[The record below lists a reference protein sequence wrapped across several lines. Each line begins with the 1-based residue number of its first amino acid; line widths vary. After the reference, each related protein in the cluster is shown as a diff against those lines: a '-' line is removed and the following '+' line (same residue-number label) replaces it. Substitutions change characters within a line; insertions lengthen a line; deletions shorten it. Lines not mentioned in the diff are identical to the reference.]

1 MREDYRTHDE
11 AYLLQMIRERK
22 PVRDL
27 IEVAAEATD
36 SQITLMMRLL
46 IELVEERG

>member
-1 MREDYRTHDE
+1 MREDYRTPEE

-22 PVRDL
+22 TVRDL

-36 SQITLMMRLL
+36 SQITLMTCLL
-46 IELVEERG
+46 IALAEERD